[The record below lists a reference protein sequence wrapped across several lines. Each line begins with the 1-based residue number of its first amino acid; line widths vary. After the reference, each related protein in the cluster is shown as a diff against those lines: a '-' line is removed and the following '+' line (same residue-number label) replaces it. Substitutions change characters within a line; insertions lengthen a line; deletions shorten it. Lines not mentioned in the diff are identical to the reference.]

1 MSYKA
6 LYRKYR
12 PNNFDEV
19 VGQKIIVQ
27 TLINAIKNNRIT
39 HAYIFSGPRGTGKTS
54 IAKIFAKT
62 INCDNL
68 KDYIPCNKC
77 NNCLDYNNKKTVDI
91 IEIDAAS
98 NNGVDEI
105 RNLKSSVTLVP
116 SNSKYKVYIIDEVH
130 MLSTSAFNALL
141 KTLEEPPKN
150 VIFIL
155 ATTELYK
162 VPETII
168 SRCQNFDFK
177 RLTIT
182 DIANRLSYIAECEDI
197 KIDSSA
203 LKAIA
208 EYSNGGMRDAIGL
221 LDQLSSYKNEEIKSE
236 DVDEI
241 CGLISSEQT
250 FELLN
255 DILGNNLKDAI
266 DKIVAYNDN
275 GKNLN
280 IIFEIIVDTL
290 KNLLIYINASDYFSD
305 DNLKSRYDY
314 FSSKIS
320 EENIYSIVDE
330 LNNSIKNMK
339 YDNNKLLIAQLCL
352 IKINS
357 LLNKDKVNDNRND
370 SNLQKKKE
378 NNISQ
383 EIIQNDNL
391 SKKTDNKSWE
401 IIKTNNF
408 DEFKNVRINNTLAL
422 FNKKDLL
429 QFKRKISVLKD
440 YISNEKYGSM
450 VSLLLD
456 GELKAKGNEYIIYV
470 YDDKK
475 MTELFNNSL
484 VDIEKFMLSIFKENL
499 KMISVVLNDWEIIK
513 KDFNNSLRT
522 KKNKYVV
529 KPAIELE
536 LIKTEKEN
544 INPNDIDNM
553 FGEIVKYEKE
563 EKI

>member
-1 MSYKA
+1 MYQA

-19 VGQKIIVQ
+19 VSQKIIVQ

-280 IIFEIIVDTL
+280 IIFEKIVDTL

-305 DNLKSRYDY
+305 DNLKGRYDY

-339 YDNNKLLIAQLCL
+339 YDNNKLLLAQLCL

-383 EIIQNDNL
+383 EIIQNDNS
-391 SKKTDNKSWE
+391 SKKTYNKSWE

-484 VDIEKFMLSIFKENL
+484 FDIEKFMLSIFNENL

-522 KKNKYVV
+522 KENKYVV
-529 KPAIELE
+529 KPDIELE

>member
-1 MSYKA
+1 MYQA

-177 RLTIT
+177 RLTIA
-182 DIANRLSYIAECEDI
+182 DIANRLSYIAECENI
-197 KIDSSA
+197 EIDSSA

-241 CGLISSEQT
+241 CGLISNEQI
-250 FELLN
+250 FGLLN

-280 IIFEIIVDTL
+280 IIFEKIVDTL

-305 DNLKSRYDY
+305 DNLKGRYDY

-339 YDNNKLLIAQLCL
+339 YDNNKLLLAQLCL

-383 EIIQNDNL
+383 EIIQNDNS
-391 SKKTDNKSWE
+391 SKKTYNKSWE

-484 VDIEKFMLSIFKENL
+484 FDIEKFMLSIFNENV

-529 KPAIELE
+529 KPDIELE

>member
-1 MSYKA
+1 MYQA

-19 VGQKIIVQ
+19 VSQKIIVQ

-241 CGLISSEQT
+241 CGLISNEQI
-250 FELLN
+250 FGLLN

-280 IIFEIIVDTL
+280 IIFEKIVDTL

-305 DNLKSRYDY
+305 DNLKGRYDY

-339 YDNNKLLIAQLCL
+339 YDNNKLLLAQLCL

-383 EIIQNDNL
+383 EIIQNDNS
-391 SKKTDNKSWE
+391 SKKTYNKSWE

-484 VDIEKFMLSIFKENL
+484 FDIEKFMLSIFNENL

-522 KKNKYVV
+522 KENKYVV
-529 KPAIELE
+529 KPDIELE

>member
-1 MSYKA
+1 MYQA

-19 VGQKIIVQ
+19 VSQKIIVQ

-241 CGLISSEQT
+241 CGLISNEQI
-250 FELLN
+250 FGLLN

-280 IIFEIIVDTL
+280 IIFEKIVDTL

-305 DNLKSRYDY
+305 DNLKGRYDY

-339 YDNNKLLIAQLCL
+339 YDNNKLLLAQLCL

-383 EIIQNDNL
+383 EIIQNDNS
-391 SKKTDNKSWE
+391 SKKTYNKSWE

-484 VDIEKFMLSIFKENL
+484 FDIEKFMLSIFNENL

-529 KPAIELE
+529 KPDIELE

>member
-1 MSYKA
+1 MYQA

-77 NNCLDYNNKKTVDI
+77 NNCLDYNNKRTVDI

-280 IIFEIIVDTL
+280 IIFEKIVDTL

-339 YDNNKLLIAQLCL
+339 YDNNKLLLAQLCL

-370 SNLQKKKE
+370 PNLQKKKE

-383 EIIQNDNL
+383 EIIQNDNS

-522 KKNKYVV
+522 KENKYVV
-529 KPAIELE
+529 KPDIELE